1 MIHVIGEILVDIFDD
16 GLKKEVFPGG
26 APFNLA
32 TNVAHFGGNVSFYGC
47 VGNDEYGS
55 FLKKFAKKSHIKP
68 LILKTSKTRE
78 TSQAV
83 ITLNNA
89 ERSFRFIRD
98 NGADYTLRLKNVEKM
113 NIKKGDIVHIG
124 SLMLSFPNSRNFF
137 FKMVKLIKEKQA
149 LMSFDINYRDDIFD
163 NRKQAKRIFKK
174 AIKYADILK
183 ISSEELDVLSPR
195 KTFKSSVKFLVKKDQ
210 IAFISRGELGSCA
223 YVNGSY
229 VFQDTKFV
237 KPVDTTGAGDAFYSY
252 ILYELDKNNLF
263 LSNQEKLKEILFRAN
278 IVGAMAT
285 LKKGAINVVPSI
297 KELNS
302 CLKELK

>member
-1 MIHVIGEILVDIFDD
+1 MVHVIGEILVDIFDD
-16 GLKKEVFPGG
+16 GSKKEVFPGG
-26 APFNLA
+26 APFNVA
-32 TNVAHFGGNVSFYGC
+32 TNIAHFGGDVSFYGC

-78 TSQAV
+78 TTQAV
-83 ITLNNA
+83 VTLNNA
-89 ERSFRFIRD
+89 ERSFKFIRD
-98 NGADYTLRLKNVEKM
+98 NGADYYLRLNNVEKL

-124 SLMLSFPNSRNFF
+124 SLMLSFPNARHFF
-137 FKMVKLIKEKQA
+137 FKLVKLIKEKEA
-149 LMSFDINYRDDIFD
+149 LISFDINYRDDIFE
-163 NRKQAKRIFKK
+163 NEKQAKRIFKK
-174 AIKYADILK
+174 AIRHADILK

-195 KTFKSSVKFLVKKDQ
+195 KSFKSSVKYLVKKDQ

-229 VFQDTKFV
+229 IFQGTKLV

-252 ILYELDKNNLF
+252 LLYEIDRNKSF
-263 LSNQEKLKEILFRAN
+263 LSDQNKIKEILLRAN

-285 LKKGAINVVPSI
+285 LNKGAINVVPSI
-297 KELNS
+297 DELNTY
-302 CLKELK
+302 LGE